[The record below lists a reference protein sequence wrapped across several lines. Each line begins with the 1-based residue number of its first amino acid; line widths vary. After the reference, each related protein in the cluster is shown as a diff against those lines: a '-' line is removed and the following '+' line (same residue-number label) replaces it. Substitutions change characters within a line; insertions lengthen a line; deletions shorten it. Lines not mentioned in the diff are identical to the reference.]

1 MSIHLFSVSD
11 EYISRLSTIDHR
23 VLSNH
28 ENDRKH
34 NRPYVG
40 FLVFIEP
47 FHYFLPLSS
56 KDPRDYGEDGKL
68 KPSTQTILRMVLQNG
83 TFLGKVLLNNM
94 IPVPLSQIQEIS
106 LNKHARFSNQ
116 EDSNY
121 GLLLI
126 KEARWIDEHKDS
138 IIKKANWV
146 YRYKINE
153 KNRAYWSG
161 RKVPGFLKATV
172 DFKKVE
178 EFMIQNYDGETL
190 IEENELQSFVLK

>member
-116 EDSNY
+116 EDSDY

-126 KEARWIDEHKDS
+126 KEAGCIDEDKDS

-190 IEENELQSFVLK
+190 IEKSKLQSFVLK

>member
-11 EYISRLSTIDHR
+11 EYISRLFAVDHR

-161 RKVPGFLKATV
+161 RKVPGCLKATV

-190 IEENELQSFVLK
+190 IEKSKLQSFVLK

>member
-11 EYISRLSTIDHR
+11 EYISRLSAIDHR

-106 LNKHARFSNQ
+106 LSKYTRLSDP
-116 EDSNY
+116 EDNNY
-121 GLLLI
+121 GQLLSN
-126 KEARWIDEHKDS
+126 EARWIDEHKEF
-138 IIKKANWV
+138 IVKKANWV

-190 IEENELQSFVLK
+190 IEKSKLQSFVLK

>member
-83 TFLGKVLLNNM
+83 TFLAKVLLNNM

-153 KNRAYWSG
+153 KNQAYWSG
-161 RKVPGFLKATV
+161 RKIPGFLKATV

-178 EFMIQNYDGETL
+178 KFMVQNYGDETL
-190 IEENELQSFVLK
+190 IEKSKLQSFALK

>member
-1 MSIHLFSVSD
+1 MSD

-28 ENDRKH
+28 ENDREH

-153 KNRAYWSG
+153 RNQTYWSG

-190 IEENELQSFVLK
+190 IEKSKLQSFVLK

>member
-1 MSIHLFSVSD
+1 
-11 EYISRLSTIDHR
+11 
-23 VLSNH
+23 
-28 ENDRKH
+28 
-34 NRPYVG
+34 
-40 FLVFIEP
+40 
-47 FHYFLPLSS
+47 
-56 KDPRDYGEDGKL
+56 
-68 KPSTQTILRMVLQNG
+68 MVLQNG

-116 EDSNY
+116 EDNNY

-190 IEENELQSFVLK
+190 IEKSKLQSFVLK

>member
-121 GLLLI
+121 GLRLI

-190 IEENELQSFVLK
+190 IEKSKLQSFVLK

>member
-153 KNRAYWSG
+153 KNQAYWSG
-161 RKVPGFLKATV
+161 RKIPGFLKATV

-178 EFMIQNYDGETL
+178 KFMVQNYGDETL
-190 IEENELQSFVLK
+190 IEKSKLQSFVLK

>member
-68 KPSTQTILRMVLQNG
+68 KPSTQTILRMVLQDG

-153 KNRAYWSG
+153 KKRAYWSG

-190 IEENELQSFVLK
+190 IEKRKLQSFVLK

>member
-56 KDPRDYGEDGKL
+56 KDPRDYEEDGKL
-68 KPSTQTILRMVLQNG
+68 KSSTQTILRMVLQNG

-106 LNKHARFSNQ
+106 LSKHAHFSNQ

-138 IIKKANWV
+138 IVKKANWV

-153 KNRAYWSG
+153 KNKAYWSG
-161 RKVPGFLKATV
+161 RKIPGFLRATV

-178 EFMIQNYDGETL
+178 KFMVQNYGNETF
-190 IEENELQSFVLK
+190 IEENQLQSFVLK

>member
-153 KNRAYWSG
+153 KNRA
-161 RKVPGFLKATV
+161 
-172 DFKKVE
+172 
-178 EFMIQNYDGETL
+178 
-190 IEENELQSFVLK
+190 

>member
-11 EYISRLSTIDHR
+11 EYISRLFAVDHR

-190 IEENELQSFVLK
+190 IEKSKLQSFVLK

>member
-68 KPSTQTILRMVLQNG
+68 KPST
-83 TFLGKVLLNNM
+83 K
-94 IPVPLSQIQEIS
+94 
-106 LNKHARFSNQ
+106 
-116 EDSNY
+116 
-121 GLLLI
+121 
-126 KEARWIDEHKDS
+126 
-138 IIKKANWV
+138 
-146 YRYKINE
+146 
-153 KNRAYWSG
+153 
-161 RKVPGFLKATV
+161 
-172 DFKKVE
+172 
-178 EFMIQNYDGETL
+178 
-190 IEENELQSFVLK
+190 QSFAWFFKTEHF

>member
-83 TFLGKVLLNNM
+83 TFLAKVLLNNM

-153 KNRAYWSG
+153 KNQAYWSG
-161 RKVPGFLKATV
+161 RKIPGFLKATV

-178 EFMIQNYDGETL
+178 KFMVQNYGDETL
-190 IEENELQSFVLK
+190 IEKSKLQSFVLK

>member
-138 IIKKANWV
+138 IVKKANWV

-153 KNRAYWSG
+153 KNQAYWSG
-161 RKVPGFLKATV
+161 RKIPGFLKATV

-178 EFMIQNYDGETL
+178 KFIVQNYGDETL

>member
-138 IIKKANWV
+138 IVKKANWV

-178 EFMIQNYDGETL
+178 KFMVQNYGDETL

>member
-23 VLSNH
+23 VLFNH

-83 TFLGKVLLNNM
+83 TFLGKVLFNNM

-190 IEENELQSFVLK
+190 IEKSKLQSFVLK

>member
-40 FLVFIEP
+40 FLVFIKP

-138 IIKKANWV
+138 IVKRQIGFIDTKSMKRIKRIGPA
-146 YRYKINE
+146 E
-153 KNRAYWSG
+153 KS
-161 RKVPGFLKATV
+161 L
-172 DFKKVE
+172 DF
-178 EFMIQNYDGETL
+178 
-190 IEENELQSFVLK
+190 

>member
-178 EFMIQNYDGETL
+178 KFMVQNYGDETL
-190 IEENELQSFVLK
+190 IEKSKLQSFVLK

>member
-1 MSIHLFSVSD
+1 MSIHLFSMSD

-68 KPSTQTILRMVLQNG
+68 KPSTQTILRTVLQNG

-190 IEENELQSFVLK
+190 IEKSKLQSFVLK

>member
-153 KNRAYWSG
+153 KNRAYWSE
-161 RKVPGFLKATV
+161 RKIPGFLKATV

-178 EFMIQNYDGETL
+178 KFMVQNYGDETL
-190 IEENELQSFVLK
+190 IEKSKLQSFVLK

>member
-11 EYISRLSTIDHR
+11 EYISRLSAIDHR

-138 IIKKANWV
+138 IVKKANWV

-153 KNRAYWSG
+153 KNQAYWSG
-161 RKVPGFLKATV
+161 RKIPGFLKATV

-178 EFMIQNYDGETL
+178 KFMVQNYGDETL

>member
-1 MSIHLFSVSD
+1 M
-11 EYISRLSTIDHR
+11 
-23 VLSNH
+23 
-28 ENDRKH
+28 
-34 NRPYVG
+34 
-40 FLVFIEP
+40 
-47 FHYFLPLSS
+47 
-56 KDPRDYGEDGKL
+56 
-68 KPSTQTILRMVLQNG
+68 
-83 TFLGKVLLNNM
+83 
-94 IPVPLSQIQEIS
+94 
-106 LNKHARFSNQ
+106 NKHARFSNQ

-126 KEARWIDEHKDS
+126 KEARWIDELKDS

-190 IEENELQSFVLK
+190 IEKSKLQSFVLK

>member
-83 TFLGKVLLNNM
+83 TFLAKVLLNNM

-190 IEENELQSFVLK
+190 IEKSNLQSFVLK

>member
-153 KNRAYWSG
+153 KNQAYWSG
-161 RKVPGFLKATV
+161 RKIPGFLKATV

-178 EFMIQNYDGETL
+178 KFMVQNYGDETL

>member
-23 VLSNH
+23 VLFNH
-28 ENDRKH
+28 ENDRKQ

-40 FLVFIEP
+40 FLVFIKP
-47 FHYFLPLSS
+47 FDYFLPLSS

-68 KPSTQTILRMVLQNG
+68 KPSTQTILRMVHQNG

-94 IPVPLSQIQEIS
+94 IPVPPSQIQEIS
-106 LNKHARFSNQ
+106 LSKYTNLSDP
-116 EDSNY
+116 EDNNY

-178 EFMIQNYDGETL
+178 KFMVQNYGDETL